1 MIDRNRLRE
10 LPHSPGVYI
19 YRNGGGKIIY
29 IGKANNLRRR
39 VTSYFRA
46 DAEPKVRAIV
56 RSLRHIDYVL
66 ALNENEALVIERQ
79 LINRYKPYYNSMWRD
94 DKSYPY
100 LKLSLNEDFP
110 RLFFTRKLAQDG
122 SEYFGPYPQLG
133 PIKNTLRWLQKMF
146 RWRPC
151 ALEFDSGLLPPLNK
165 VKSCLYFQ
173 TGRCPGPCM
182 GKISPED
189 YRKQINELRLFLKGK
204 YSNLKRLW
212 EQEMQH
218 ASHELN
224 YEKAASLRDRIITL
238 ERIDEK
244 ITVRELK
251 PEDLAASL
259 KITEALEE
267 LKNVLGLAQLPV
279 IIEGFD
285 ISNISGTESV
295 GSMVRFHNARPDKD
309 NYRRF
314 KIRTITGSNDVA
326 MIKEVVYRRY
336 RRLSDE
342 EKMLPDLILIDG
354 GKSQLSAAMEAMG
367 SLKLKIPTVSLAKKQ
382 EEIYMPGQPAPLKL
396 PRNSPA
402 LHTLQAVRDEAH
414 RFAIS
419 YHRLRR
425 SRNMLNAA
433 TK

>member
-100 LKLSLNEDFP
+100 LRLSLNEDFP

-151 ALEFDSGLLPPLNK
+151 ALEFGSGLLPPLNK

-173 TGRCPGPCM
+173 TGRCPGPCV
-182 GKISPED
+182 GKITPED
-189 YRKQINELRLFLKGK
+189 YRKRINELRLFLKGK
-204 YSNLKRLW
+204 YSNLRRLW
-212 EQEMQH
+212 EQEMRH
-218 ASHELN
+218 ASDELN
-224 YEKAASLRDRIITL
+224 YEKAADLRDRIITL

-244 ITVRELK
+244 ISVRELK

-259 KITEALEE
+259 KITEALED

-382 EEIYMPGQPAPLKL
+382 EEIYMPGQPALLKL
-396 PRNSPA
+396 PSNSPA
-402 LHTLQAVRDEAH
+402 LHTPQ
-414 RFAIS
+414 
-419 YHRLRR
+419 
-425 SRNMLNAA
+425 
-433 TK
+433 

>member
-1 MIDRNRLRE
+1 MIDKTRLRE
-10 LPHSPGVYI
+10 LPRSPGVYI

-29 IGKANNLRRR
+29 NGKANNLRRR
-39 VTSYFRA
+39 IASYFRA
-46 DAEPKVRAIV
+46 DVEPKVRSIV

-100 LKLSLNEDFP
+100 LRLSLNEDFP
-110 RLFFTRKLAQDG
+110 RLFFTRKLVKDG

-133 PIKNTLRWLQKMF
+133 PIKSTLRWLQKMF
-146 RWRPC
+146 GWRPC
-151 ALEFDSGLLPPLNK
+151 ALEFGAGALPAENK

-182 GKISPED
+182 GKITPED
-189 YRKQINELRLFLKGK
+189 YRKRINELRLFLKGK
-204 YSNLKRLW
+204 YSNLRRLW
-212 EQEMQH
+212 EQEMRH
-218 ASHELN
+218 ASDELN
-224 YEKAASLRDRIITL
+224 YEKAADLRDRIITL

-244 ITVRELK
+244 ISVRELK

-259 KITEALEE
+259 KITEALED

-314 KIRTITGSNDVA
+314 KIKTVTGPNDVA

-336 RRLSDE
+336 RRLSE
-342 EKMLPDLILIDG
+342 EQRTLPDLILIDG
-354 GKSQLSAAMEAMG
+354 GRNQLSAAMGAIG
-367 SLKLKIPTVSLAKKQ
+367 SLKLKIDIVSLAKKH
-382 EEIYMPGQPAPLKL
+382 EEILMPGWPGPLKL
-396 PRNSPA
+396 SRSSPA
-402 LHTLQAVRDEAH
+402 LQTLQAVRDEAH

-425 SRNMLNAA
+425 SKNLLQ
-433 TK
+433 